1 MQASVKPDSLNVV
14 TGKKMSNPHR
24 SKDERGL
31 LIYYQHIVN
40 HLSVNHKFWI
50 NISNATDMPPY
61 QTAAKCYTHKF
72 LKRLLLLTPN
82 LWFSSYRPLGVQSP
96 SHLGMWDSLLA
107 HTCSRTP
114 GCPGCPPLRVGHS
127 PREVTP
133 HHKSAG
139 PEVAPCWMWMSWRQH
154 LGCPWWGCAAR
165 LRQTTWCC
173 GVMSGR
179 VTPASLLPC
188 SSLLPH
194 ITNPYGLFV

>member
-1 MQASVKPDSLNVV
+1 
-14 TGKKMSNPHR
+14 MSNPHR

-82 LWFSSYRPLGVQSP
+82 RWFSSHRPLRVQAP
-96 SHLGMWDSLLA
+96 SHLGMWDCLLA

-139 PEVAPCWMWMSWRQH
+139 PEVAPCWMWMSWRQR
-154 LGCPWWGCAAR
+154 LGVPMGQLCCQAQADPMVLWGHVWQGHTS
-165 LRQTTWCC
+165 LL
-173 GVMSGR
+173 
-179 VTPASLLPC
+179 ASLLL
-188 SSLLPH
+188 SSPTHYKSLW
-194 ITNPYGLFV
+194 FVCFT